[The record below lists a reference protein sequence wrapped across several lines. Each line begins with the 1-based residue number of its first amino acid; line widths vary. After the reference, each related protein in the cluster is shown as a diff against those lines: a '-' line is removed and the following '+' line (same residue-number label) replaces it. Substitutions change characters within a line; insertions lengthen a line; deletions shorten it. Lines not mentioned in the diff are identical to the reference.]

1 MAPLDAEVKMAKIV
15 ISFLGTGNYQEAEYT
30 WDARTYRTRFFPA
43 AVAQWIKPDRLYVLL
58 TDEARNHPNWAS
70 LQAELTNQQ
79 IEYQDITIPNGS
91 SESELWEIFERLVGL
106 PQEDDEITLD
116 ITHGFRSLPAL
127 ALLAMVYLR
136 IVKQVN
142 LRHIFYGAYEARAS
156 NSSTEPSVAR
166 VPTFELTPF
175 VTLLEWASAADQF
188 LNTGNSTV
196 LGKLLNE
203 RNKKL
208 WKDEGAQP
216 RTLQRLGNGLTTLSE
231 IIASLRAREVPT
243 AASNLV
249 SALRDAEEE
258 VRTYLPPAVPILE
271 NVRKAYEPLATPVR
285 ANQLERPEDIRSHLR
300 VQWELLQKY
309 IRWKQWVQA
318 VTLAREWVVTLLCW
332 RCKQPVL
339 DKEVRESVAKHLN
352 PTSEADKKEIKQ
364 DTDYL
369 KDLDEAEKASFTG
382 VWDRL
387 GQLRNDIAH
396 CGMRRDQR
404 SAEDA
409 IGQIENLTSIL
420 EPLAQQIK
428 D

>member
-1 MAPLDAEVKMAKIV
+1 MAKIV

-30 WDARTYRTRFFPA
+30 RGDSTYRTRFFPA
-43 AVAQWIKPDRLYVLL
+43 AVAQWIGPDRLYVLL

-142 LRHIFYGAYEARAS
+142 LCDILYGAYEARAS
-156 NSSTEPSVAR
+156 DSNTEPSIAR

-196 LGKLLNE
+196 LDKLL
-203 RNKKL
+203 KAQHKTL
-208 WKDEGAQP
+208 WKEKRKQP
-216 RTLQRLGNGLTTLSE
+216 RTLQQLGNSLTTLSE

-258 VRTYLPPAVPILE
+258 VRTYFPAAVPILE

-285 ANQLERPEDIRSHLR
+285 ANQLERSEDIRSHLR
-300 VQWELLQKY
+300 V
-309 IRWKQWVQA
+309 
-318 VTLAREWVVTLLCW
+318 
-332 RCKQPVL
+332 
-339 DKEVRESVAKHLN
+339 
-352 PTSEADKKEIKQ
+352 
-364 DTDYL
+364 
-369 KDLDEAEKASFTG
+369 
-382 VWDRL
+382 
-387 GQLRNDIAH
+387 
-396 CGMRRDQR
+396 
-404 SAEDA
+404 
-409 IGQIENLTSIL
+409 
-420 EPLAQQIK
+420 
-428 D
+428 